1 MKKIT
6 FNFKSL
12 LGLALLWCIP
22 LLTFGQAINTKKNYI
37 RVDQF
42 GYFEDATK
50 IAIIAKAVNGFNSGA
65 GINLDVNVNV
75 KLKKASD
82 NNTVYQAK
90 ATVWNGGNTHGLSGD
105 KGWWFNFSSYKTPGD
120 YYIQVTETGGNTVN
134 SNTFKISN
142 NVYDDVLRA
151 AVEMFYYQRVS
162 IEKTA
167 AYGSGANWTDGA
179 WYTKANQDN
188 NAKYLYSSE
197 RRNVSKGWIDA
208 GDPNKYITFAL
219 EPVHNLLTTYEQHPD
234 FWDDFTLRI
243 PENNNDLPDIL
254 DEIKWEIDWIKNM
267 QRTDGSV
274 HSKAGIKED
283 FNYISPPSTDTRERY
298 YAQTCPVASVAA
310 AGMMAHA
317 ALALQ
322 DFPSQSSYVSD
333 LVSRSES
340 AWNHYENSPDKDA
353 VCDNG
358 EIEAGDADG
367 SGNHYLVEN
376 VAEAVCAAVYLYALT
391 GKSKYNNF
399 VKNNYSQARAFVSG
413 DWGIYRSN
421 QSEAILF
428 YTTLPNADNATKTAI
443 LNKKNA
449 KKTESPGLYTINE
462 NSDFYRINPFYLN
475 WGSNS
480 LIARQGTDTY
490 DFINYNIDPSEHDN
504 YKKATDGILHY
515 FHGVNPLGLCY
526 LTNMY
531 NYGAELCVDQL
542 WHTWFFVDDKYDGAP
557 NPSQGIVGPAPGF
570 MTGGA
575 NPQAP
580 GGTIIT
586 LNGVRYSSATLGNQP
601 GLKAFA
607 DENKYIQ
614 GTNQGPFALVEP
626 AIYYQS
632 GYIKFLANY
641 VATVGGG
648 SNPPG
653 NGNTSGDFEIENV
666 FQVANEAGTNNTV
679 GPDTYNPNASAGV
692 HVRLFDTNDELS
704 FPFSVSEAG
713 DYKIDIRLR
722 VGEASGTTSNL
733 AGQYEIKVNNSVSN
747 FSLDNSSISALDLD
761 TYWGNLTNTVNLNAG
776 THTINIRAKANWLKA
791 DKFAY
796 AKQAN
801 NLPDPEPTSPVF
813 YIKNKQTG
821 KYLKPS
827 GTSVGSKIQVAAND
841 NSNLFK
847 WEKITTSNGYFYL
860 KNIQTGQYFR
870 PINSDDGS
878 LMETQN
884 TSSSGNR
891 TQWIEVLSSD
901 NSTFHFKNRETQKYI
916 RPQNSNT
923 VSDVEQR
930 PTSYDGTWTRWS
942 YEPATVSTSGDI
954 VIRAAG
960 DCGIEDMELQVDGQV
975 VKSWKD
981 ISTSLTNY
989 TYSGFSGGDVT
1000 VHFTNNDNPETGC
1013 SDKNLTVDW
1022 IEICGNRL
1030 QTETEATENSTCCKD
1045 AKEKL
1050 FTNGYFDFGSRSCT
1064 PSSAKTSTPNT
1075 LASPLL
1081 AEEEEE
1087 TIVEGISMYPN
1098 PVKDGILNISSEDN
1112 LNISIYDLGGRPMLS
1127 MENLS
1132 GSQGINISKLHPG
1145 IYIVTL
1151 ASQKT
1156 GEKYTRKILVE

>member
-6 FNFKSL
+6 FSFKKL
-12 LGLALLWCIP
+12 IGIALMWCIP
-22 LLTFGQAINTKKNYI
+22 LLAFGQAINTKKNYI

-42 GYFEDATK
+42 GYFEEATK
-50 IAIIAKAVNGFNSGA
+50 IAVIAKAVNGFNSGA
-65 GINLDVNVNV
+65 GINLDINVNV
-75 KLKKASD
+75 KLKNANN
-82 NNTVYQAK
+82 NNTVFQAK

-105 KGWWFNFSSYKTPGD
+105 RGWWFDFSSYETPGD

-134 SNTFKISN
+134 SNTFEISN

-162 IEKTA
+162 IDKTA
-167 AYGSGANWTDGA
+167 AYGSGADWTDTS

-219 EPVHNLLTTYEQHPD
+219 EPVHNLLTTYEQHPG

-267 QRTDGSV
+267 HRNDGSV

-317 ALALQ
+317 ALALD

-333 LVSRSES
+333 LITRAEKSWDYYS
-340 AWNHYENSPDKDA
+340 NSPDKDA

-376 VAEAVCAAVYLYALT
+376 VAEAVCAAVYLYAVT
-391 GKSKYNNF
+391 GKSKYNDF
-399 VKNNYSQARAFVSG
+399 VKNNYAQARAFVSG

-443 LNKKNA
+443 LNKKTGKN
-449 KKTESPGLYTINE
+449 TESPGLHTISDNA
-462 NSDFYRINPFYLN
+462 DFYRINPFYLN

-480 LIARQGTDTY
+480 LIARQGSDTY
-490 DFINYNIDPSEHDN
+490 DFINYNLETSQHSN
-504 YKKATDGILHY
+504 YQKTTDGILHY

-531 NYGAELCVDQL
+531 SYGAELCVDQL

-557 NPSQGIVGPAPGF
+557 DPSQGIVGPAPGF

-575 NPQAP
+575 NPQAN
-580 GGTIIT
+580 GSTVIT
-586 LNGVRYSSATLGNQP
+586 LNGVRYGSATLGNQP
-601 GLKAFA
+601 SLKAFA
-607 DENKYIQ
+607 DENKYINVE
-614 GTNQGPFALVEP
+614 NQSPFALVEP

-653 NGNTSGDFEIENV
+653 NNDSGEFEIENV
-666 FQVANEAGTNNTV
+666 FQVVNEAGSNNTV

-704 FPFSVSEAG
+704 FPFTVNQSG

-733 AGQYEIKVNNSVSN
+733 AGQYEIKVNGNVSS

-761 TYWGNLTNTVNLNAG
+761 TYWGNLTNTVSLSAG

-791 DKFAY
+791 DKFSY
-796 AKQAN
+796 ALQN
-801 NLPDPEPTSPVF
+801 SVPDPEPSSPVF
-813 YIKNKQTG
+813 FIKNKQTG
-821 KYLKPS
+821 KYLRAENS
-827 GTSVGSKIQVAAND
+827 SVGAKIQVAAND
-841 NSNLFK
+841 NSNIFK
-847 WEKITTSNGYFYL
+847 WEKVTTSDGYFFL
-860 KNIQTGQYFR
+860 KNIETGKYFR
-870 PINSDDGS
+870 PITTSDGS
-878 LMETQN
+878 LMEAQN
-884 TSSSGNR
+884 TTANGTR
-891 TQWIEVLSSD
+891 TQWIEVLSPD
-901 NSTFHFKNRETQKYI
+901 NTNFYLKNRDSQKYI
-916 RPQNSNT
+916 RPQNGNA
-923 VSDVEQR
+923 VSDVELR
-930 PTSYDGTWTRWS
+930 PSSYTGDWTRWS
-942 YEPATVSTSGDI
+942 YEPATVTPPSGDI

-960 DCGIEDMELQVDGQV
+960 DCGIEDMELRVNGQV
-975 VKSWKD
+975 VKSWQNVG
-981 ISTSLTNY
+981 TSFANY
-989 TYSGFSGGDVT
+989 TYSGFTSGSIS

-1022 IEICGNRL
+1022 IEVCGNRL
-1030 QTETEATENSTCCKD
+1030 QTETEATENSDCCQSVPD
-1045 AKEKL
+1045 KL
-1050 FTNGYFDFGSRSCT
+1050 FTNGNFDFGSRSCNA
-1064 PSSAKTSTPNT
+1064 SSARSSSETT
-1075 LASPLL
+1075 
-1081 AEEEEE
+1081 EEVLVLENEEE
-1087 TIVEGISMYPN
+1087 TIADGIFMYPN
-1098 PVKDGILNISSEDN
+1098 PVKDGVLTISSEDR
-1112 LNISIYDLGGRPMLS
+1112 IHVTIYDLSGKPAIS
-1127 MENLS
+1127 QENVNGEQAL
-1132 GSQGINISKLHPG
+1132 NVSKLNPG
-1145 IYIVTL
+1145 IYIVTVI
-1151 ASQKT
+1151 SQST
-1156 GEKYTRKILVE
+1156 GEKHTTKILIE